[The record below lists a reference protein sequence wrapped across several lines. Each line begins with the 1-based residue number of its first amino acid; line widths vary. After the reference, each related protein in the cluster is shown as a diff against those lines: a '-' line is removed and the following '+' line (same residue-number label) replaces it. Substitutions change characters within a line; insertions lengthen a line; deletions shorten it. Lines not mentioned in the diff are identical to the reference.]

1 MRLPRA
7 AATVL
12 ILFAPVLPAKVD
24 GQQSNAP
31 RTETQ
36 TTDEAAVRAALQHY
50 LDGHAT
56 GLGAHFDSVF
66 HERANL
72 YWIADG
78 AVQTR
83 TGEAYIAG
91 ASGRPAANE
100 SERRRRITW
109 VEVTGSTAVARID
122 LDYPGAWFTDYMS
135 LLKVDGEWRI
145 VNKIFHI
152 DRSGEPSSSGG
163 PRPEGRQDDAAQQE
177 QDVFAAMDGVYER
190 FTRAYLLGEPD
201 SVVVLYTDDPL
212 YLPGQGPVLEGRDVL
227 RSQFRFLETIRAQ
240 GSTAHISFESK
251 GRGTSGDQAWDVGY
265 YTLEVEDAAGR
276 RGPPGRGKFTTV
288 WQRDA
293 TGQWRIHVDG
303 FSPAPPAQR

>member
-1 MRLPRA
+1 MMTLLRA
-7 AATVL
+7 VAAVL
-12 ILFAPVLPAKVD
+12 ILFAPVLPAKAD
-24 GQQSNAP
+24 AQSSNARP
-31 RTETQ
+31 PQNSGATGTQ

-50 LDGHAT
+50 LAGHAT

-83 TGEAYIAG
+83 TGESYIAG

-122 LDYPGAWFTDYMS
+122 LDYPGVWFTDYMA
-135 LLKVDGEWRI
+135 LLEVDGEWRI

-163 PRPEGRQDDAAQQE
+163 PRPEVRQDDLAAQQE
-177 QDVFAAMDGVYER
+177 KDVFAAMDRVYER

-201 SVVVLYTDDPL
+201 SVVVRYSR
-212 YLPGQGPVLEGRDVL
+212 VAMCSA
-227 RSQFRFLETIRAQ
+227 RSS
-240 GSTAHISFESK
+240 GSWS
-251 GRGTSGDQAWDVGY
+251 RSGHR
-265 YTLEVEDAAGR
+265 GR
-276 RGPPGRGKFTTV
+276 RLTSASSRRGVVHRATRPGM
-288 WQRDA
+288 
-293 TGQWRIHVDG
+293 
-303 FSPAPPAQR
+303 